1 MNAGRIELDGREL
14 KLSSPSDAIA
24 AGIGYLTEDRKGD
37 GLAMQL
43 SITHNITLARIP
55 GRGIWINR
63 GGEREAAERRREQL
77 DIRTPSLSR
86 PVEALSGGTQQKVV
100 VARWLETEARVLF
113 FDEPSRGIDVGAKA
127 EMFKLMGELAANG
140 RAVVMIS
147 SYLPELINMCDRI
160 VVLRDGRTVGELNRK
175 EFDEERIM
183 TLASGV
189 DAAHARKEAA

>member
-1 MNAGRIELDGREL
+1 
-14 KLSSPSDAIA
+14 
-24 AGIGYLTEDRKGD
+24 
-37 GLAMQL
+37 
-43 SITHNITLARIP
+43 
-55 GRGIWINR
+55 
-63 GGEREAAERRREQL
+63 
-77 DIRTPSLSR
+77 
-86 PVEALSGGTQQKVV
+86 VV

-113 FDEPSRGIDVGAKA
+113 YDEPSRGIDVGAKA

-160 VVLRDGRTVGELNRK
+160 VVLRDGRTVGELNRN

-189 DAAHARKEAA
+189 DAAHARREAA